1 MSATAAGGARQP
13 TEYAGV
19 RMHEPLS
26 NETLR
31 RAQVPAPDAPWEAI
45 EPFALTFDGYAKL
58 GQRLGELAEKH
69 LAAGTVPD
77 DLDEL
82 RGCLFFEQ
90 RRWRHFQSRPDE
102 RAMVHVRRLLDAIR
116 RKLLALPPRW

>member
-1 MSATAAGGARQP
+1 
-13 TEYAGV
+13 
-19 RMHEPLS
+19 MHEPLS

-31 RAQVPAPDAPWEAI
+31 RAQVPAPDAPWDAI

-58 GQRLGELAEKH
+58 GPRLGDLANGH
-69 LAAGTVPD
+69 LEAGTVPD

-90 RRWRHFQSRPDE
+90 RRWRHFGERPDA
-102 RAMVHVRRLLDAIR
+102 RTMAHVRRLLDAIR
-116 RKLLALPPRW
+116 RKLLALPVRW